1 MIRERVA
8 VAVALASI
16 LLVACGVQD
25 KAPDPGAVTAQS
37 GSQAQGDPNSG
48 APQGG
53 QYQASADGLQVNT
66 VKEFKFPGGTFR
78 DGKVT
83 VDPGYKVE
91 PGSQKNVVMLKPASG
106 NGTTFS
112 CFCVLEGGDC
122 WALSTPLPNGD
133 IELTCVAAN
142 CSSGQPPFCFQD
154 IGCPDQGLTFRIA
167 VSGMKLANQ

>member
-16 LLVACGVQD
+16 LLVACAGGD
-25 KAPDPGAVTAQS
+25 KAPDPGAATSQS
-37 GSQAQGDPNSG
+37 GSPDSP

-53 QYQASADGLQVNT
+53 QYPASDELQVNT
-66 VKEFKFPGGTFR
+66 VKEFKFPGGMFR

-91 PGSQKNVVMLKPASG
+91 PGDQKNVVMLRPASG
-106 NGTTFS
+106 PGTTFS

-122 WALSTPLPNGD
+122 WPLSTDNPDGSIN
-133 IELTCVAAN
+133 LTCLSAN
-142 CSSGQPPFCFQD
+142 CSSGKPPFCFQD
-154 IGCPDQGLTFRIA
+154 IDCGDQGFKIRVA
-167 VSGMKLANQ
+167 VSGMKQ